1 MQNKYPLL
9 KNINNHALKS
19 LNVQGLLLIAGPC
32 AVEDYAKTLDVAK
45 FLKSNNI
52 EYLRAGAFKPRTSP
66 YSFQGLGEQG
76 LEILKTAKKETGLPI
91 VTELMDIR
99 QLQYFDDVDVI
110 QIGARNMQNFDLLKE
125 MGKVGKPIL
134 LKRGMAATVKE
145 FLMSAE
151 YIMASGNE
159 DVILCERGVRTF
171 DNYTRNC
178 LDVSIIPYL
187 HKVSHLPVI
196 VDPSHACG
204 QRWMVSDL
212 AKASVAC
219 NTDGL
224 IIEVHN
230 NPEKALCDGE
240 QSLHPTEFAELMKV
254 LPVVAGINNRTM

>member
-1 MQNKYPLL
+1 
-9 KNINNHALKS
+9 
-19 LNVQGLLLIAGPC
+19 
-32 AVEDYAKTLDVAK
+32 
-45 FLKSNNI
+45 
-52 EYLRAGAFKPRTSP
+52 
-66 YSFQGLGEQG
+66 
-76 LEILKTAKKETGLPI
+76 
-91 VTELMDIR
+91 MDIR
-99 QLQYFDDVDVI
+99 QLQYFDYVDVI

-240 QSLHPTEFAELMKV
+240 QSLHPTEFADLMKV